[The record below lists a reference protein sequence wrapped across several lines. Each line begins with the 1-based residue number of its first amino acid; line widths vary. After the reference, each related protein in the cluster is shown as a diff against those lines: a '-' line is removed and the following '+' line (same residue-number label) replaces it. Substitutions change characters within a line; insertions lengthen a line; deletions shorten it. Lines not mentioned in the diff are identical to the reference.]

1 MWIPQGGIAT
11 LMAVIGLLGWGLW
24 GNMLIL
30 SGRAG
35 IAVRFEVFYTDFIF
49 ALFIMSCIFG
59 LIFGEIVVGGD
70 TRTFTGTDFNFSGMP
85 ELAQSVGW
93 VFGGGVVWNIGNIFL
108 CKGIEM
114 LGLAL
119 AFPLG
124 VGTAMWLG
132 TAATYGVSPDNTDAA
147 MLFGGVAVG
156 FVAVCV
162 CALCHH
168 LKNKAAVE
176 NAKLKTDSTPASSDE
191 ATLESGKQQ
200 PVTATERAGDDAK
213 AMVVEEEGPSEV
225 EKKKADPGFLRSLLV
240 VIFAGICLGLG
251 GLLPVYG
258 FQNPHENIPGRLSPY
273 GSMFWYTFACVCSN
287 LLIVPLHLLY
297 PLDGAERVSFST
309 YFNDYFK
316 TPIVGHLICLGAGA
330 IWTVGFLGVYTSSQS
345 PALSP
350 SVAYALGQCAP
361 FAGIL
366 SGLIFWGEFNGQKLP
381 VWLTLAATIALYIGA
396 IVLMTLA
403 HQDPSD
409 PSGP

>member
-59 LIFGEIVVGGD
+59 LIFGEIVVDGD
-70 TRTFTGTDFNFSGMP
+70 TRTFTGTDFDFSGTP
-85 ELAQSVGW
+85 GLAQSVGW

-132 TAATYGVSPDNTDAA
+132 TAATYGVSPDYTDPG

-168 LKNKAAVE
+168 LKNQAAE
-176 NAKLKTDSTPASSDE
+176 ADAKLAGDSAASSDE
-191 ATLESGKQQ
+191 AALESGKQQ
-200 PVTATERAGDDAK
+200 PVTATESEASNAK

-225 EKKKADPGFLRSLLV
+225 ERKKADPGFLRSLLV

-258 FQNPHENIPGRLSPY
+258 FQETRPENFVPGRLSPY

-287 LLIVPLHLLY
+287 LLIVPLHLLF

-309 YFNDYFK
+309 YFHDYFK

-366 SGLIFWGEFNGQKLP
+366 SGLIFWGEFNGQKWR
-381 VWLTLAATIALYIGA
+381 VWAALAGTVALYVVA

-403 HQDPSD
+403 HQPE
-409 PSGP
+409 